1 MSTLSIRR
9 MAKLVG
15 ISAERIAPKDSRHRS
30 HQRKW
35 SLLSLLGRKG
45 PPPRY
50 RRQSPREMAP
60 EKSITMLEY
69 LQAFWERIQE
79 RALIQ
84 LFD

>member
-1 MSTLSIRR
+1 
-9 MAKLVG
+9 
-15 ISAERIAPKDSRHRS
+15 
-30 HQRKW
+30 
-35 SLLSLLGRKG
+35 
-45 PPPRY
+45 
-50 RRQSPREMAP
+50 MAP